1 MNSAALGTSPIC
13 LLLVVQEARPNSG
26 LCGGLGLV
34 GPGESWLKLCEFR
47 VIIRSRQQSQNS
59 DLSRRPMTLV
69 SSLCC
74 GPKEP
79 LRALPNA
86 VHCST

>member
-13 LLLVVQEARPNSG
+13 LPLAVQEARPNSG
-26 LCGGLGLV
+26 LCGGLGLI
-34 GPGESWLKLCEFR
+34 GPGESWLKLYEFR
-47 VIIRSRQQSQNS
+47 VIVRSRQQSQNS
-59 DLSRRPMTLV
+59 DLIRPMTLV

-79 LRALPNA
+79 LRALPIA
-86 VHCST
+86 VHCSI